1 MHIPVLKEKVI
12 EYLEPKPN
20 ENFVDC
26 TVGQGGHA
34 FALLEKTGPKGK
46 VLGIDQ
52 DSAFLSQLRQ
62 TIQKKYRHRL
72 ILAEGNFAH
81 ITDILRQEKFK
92 PVHGILF
99 DLGFSYLHIEES
111 KRGFSFQKQ
120 EPLDMRY
127 STANPVTAEKIVNY
141 WSKTDLERILKE
153 YGEEQFSEEIAQAI
167 VEQRASTPIVKTT
180 QLVKIIQDVTPK
192 WYHRKKMHPATKT
205 FQALR
210 IAVNR
215 ELENIKEALP
225 QAVELL
231 EPKGRIAVI
240 SFHSLEDR
248 IVKNF
253 FKTHPSL
260 SMITKKPITPS
271 FQEQKANPRS
281 RSAKLR
287 VATILPTTT

>member
-1 MHIPVLKEKVI
+1 MHISVLKDKVI
-12 EYLEPKPN
+12 EYLAPKPN
-20 ENFVDC
+20 EHFIDC
-26 TVGQGGHA
+26 TIGQGGHTTA
-34 FALLEKTGPKGK
+34 ILEKTGPKGK
-46 VLGIDQ
+46 ALGIDQ
-52 DSAFLSQLRQ
+52 DSAFLSQLKQ
-62 TIQKKYRHRL
+62 TVQKEYKNRL

-81 ITDILRQEKFK
+81 ITAIAQQEKFK
-92 PVHGILF
+92 PVRGILF
-99 DLGFSYLHIEES
+99 DLGFSSLHIEES

-127 STANPVTAEKIVNY
+127 STSNPLTAEKIVNY
-141 WSKTDLERILKE
+141 WSKTDIEKILKE
-153 YGEEQFSEEIAQAI
+153 YGEEQFSKEIAQTI
-167 VEQRASTPIVKTT
+167 VEQRTKTPIVKTT
-180 QLVKIIQDVTPK
+180 QLVNIIEEATPS
-192 WYHRKKMHPATKT
+192 WYHRKKIHPATKT

-210 IAVNR
+210 IATNS

-225 QAVELL
+225 QAVRLL
-231 EPKGRIAVI
+231 EPAGRIAVI

-271 FQEQKANPRS
+271 LQEQKTNPRA

-287 VATILPTTT
+287 VALKLSTTT